1 MTNGRTTTVGTA
13 NVRAYVR
20 PMNGWWRRNPYFVRY
35 MIREGSSV
43 FLAAYALILLVGL
56 LRLSQGEAAYEAWR
70 AMLTSP
76 YMILFHWLALLTVGY
91 HAYTWWKV
99 SPKTAPDLRIG
110 GRPVPDLLI
119 AAGGWAATLG
129 ASVLIYVIVRW
140 M

>member
-1 MTNGRTTTVGTA
+1 MNARTT
-13 NVRAYVR
+13 NVRSYVR
-20 PMNGWWRRNPYFVRY
+20 PMSGWWRRNPYFVRY

-43 FLAAYALILLVGL
+43 FLAAYAVILLVGL

-76 YMILFHWLALLTVGY
+76 YSILFHWLALLTVSY

-99 SPKTAPDLRIG
+99 APKTAPDLRIG
-110 GRPVPDLLI
+110 GRPVPDLAI
-119 AAGGWAATLG
+119 AAGGWAATLA
-129 ASVLIYVIVRW
+129 ASVLIYAVVRW